1 MNYRMIASIVG
12 KIVCVEAAFM
22 LPALGICLYCNE
34 LEGAAG
40 VAAAIGISLVFGI
53 AMLLLRPKR
62 KRMFAREGLVAV
74 GLAWI
79 AVSVFG
85 ALPFFI
91 SGAIPSFVD
100 CFFETASGFTTT
112 GATIL
117 SDVEALPRGL
127 LYWRSFTHWLG
138 GMGVLVF
145 VLALSPLGA
154 KDSGESMHLL
164 RAESP
169 GIKITKLVPRMR
181 RSAGILYAIY
191 VAMTVLQ
198 TVLLLLGRE
207 SLFDSVN
214 IALGTAGTGGFAIKN
229 DSMASYSAYTQW
241 VTTIFMLLFGVN
253 FSMYFLILMG
263 EARKVLK
270 NEETQVFFSIVIIS
284 SLIIALDTRGY
295 FASAGETLR
304 AAFFQVASIISTT
317 GYCSTDFDLWPQ
329 LSRTIL
335 VALMLVGGCAGST
348 GGGAKVVRIV
358 IMFKLARRGIHR
370 VLHPNSVRLVQL
382 DGETLDDATAE
393 SVSSYMML
401 YFIILAVVTLLVSL
415 DGQGF
420 ETNFTAAMSC
430 LNNVGPGMAGV
441 GATMNYG
448 GFSPLVKLVLSAA
461 MLIGRL
467 EIYPILTL
475 FMPSVWRK

>member
-1 MNYRMIASIVG
+1 
-12 KIVCVEAAFM
+12 
-22 LPALGICLYCNE
+22 
-34 LEGAAG
+34 
-40 VAAAIGISLVFGI
+40 
-53 AMLLLRPKR
+53 
-62 KRMFAREGLVAV
+62 
-74 GLAWI
+74 
-79 AVSVFG
+79 
-85 ALPFFI
+85 
-91 SGAIPSFVD
+91 
-100 CFFETASGFTTT
+100 
-112 GATIL
+112 
-117 SDVEALPRGL
+117 
-127 LYWRSFTHWLG
+127 
-138 GMGVLVF
+138 
-145 VLALSPLGA
+145 
-154 KDSGESMHLL
+154 
-164 RAESP
+164 
-169 GIKITKLVPRMR
+169 
-181 RSAGILYAIY
+181 
-191 VAMTVLQ
+191 
-198 TVLLLLGRE
+198 
-207 SLFDSVN
+207 
-214 IALGTAGTGGFAIKN
+214 
-229 DSMASYSAYTQW
+229 
-241 VTTIFMLLFGVN
+241 MLLFGVN

-270 NEETQVFFSIVIIS
+270 NEETRVFFSIVIIS
-284 SLIIALDTRGY
+284 SLIIALDTRGC

-335 VALMLVGGCAGST
+335 VALMFVGGCAGST

-382 DGETLDDATAE
+382 DGETLDDATTE

-420 ETNFTAAMSC
+420 ETNFTAAVSC

>member
-1 MNYRMIASIVG
+1 MNYRMIANIVG

-22 LPALGICLYCNE
+22 LPALGICLYCHE
-34 LEGAAG
+34 SAGAVGIAAAMGAALAFG
-40 VAAAIGISLVFGI
+40 GI
-53 AMLLLRPKR
+53 MLLLRPKR
-62 KRMFAREGLVAV
+62 KSMFAREGLVAV

-79 AVSVFG
+79 AVSLFG

-91 SGAIPSFVD
+91 SGAIPRFVD
-100 CFFETASGFTTT
+100 CFFETVSGFTTT

-117 SDVEALPRGL
+117 ADVESLPRGL
-127 LYWRSFTHWLG
+127 IYWRSFTHWLG

-191 VAMTVLQ
+191 VVMTVLQ
-198 TVLLLLGRE
+198 AVLLLLGKE

-241 VTTIFMLLFGVN
+241 VTTVFMLLFGVN

-263 EARKVLK
+263 EAKKVLK
-270 NEETQVFFSIVIIS
+270 NEETRVFFMIVIVS

-335 VALMLVGGCAGST
+335 VALMFVGGCAGST
-348 GGGAKVVRIV
+348 GGGAKVVRIIV
-358 IMFKLARRGIHR
+358 MFKLARRGIHR
-370 VLHPNSVRLVQL
+370 VLHPNSVSLVQL
-382 DGETLDDATAE
+382 DGETLDDATTE
-393 SVSSYMML
+393 GVSSYMML
-401 YFIILAVVTLLVSL
+401 YFIILAAVTLLVSL
-415 DGQGF
+415 DGMDL
-420 ETNFTAAMSC
+420 ETNFTAAVSC

-475 FMPSVWRK
+475 FLPSVWRK